1 MMEEYIRILLE
12 QIRCKKSHKY
22 IESEIRSHIEDQIE
36 ENMSRGMDP
45 ETAERMAVNSMG
57 DPVMTGTE
65 LDMIHRPQMNIK
77 LIVMIAAI
85 SIIGVLIHSLML
97 HDSFLQP
104 ETEMISGHYLRDVII
119 GLCVMTGICFV
130 DYSVIAR
137 FSKLIGGAIIAL
149 KILLIV
155 KSLIEVN
162 SAVKW
167 IGYGGI
173 WMSWLLFD
181 MIYIPIFGAIVYK
194 NSRQG
199 RKGLIKSFMW
209 MYIPVFLELLSANMT
224 CALIMLISM
233 TAQMY
238 LAIRKGWF
246 GESYKAAIIAL
257 VSGDVATPSIA
268 ASVVKAFGSVFPTNT
283 FNLYRDIV
291 AGFIANDESNYAYIT
306 GMLRTI
312 NKAALLF
319 GDSSSELSNSMP
331 AADNQYMLT
340 YINCHYGIMVGIAVC
355 LLIGWSLFYMFRSL
369 IKQNNQLGLIVGTG
383 CLMIFIL
390 NLALNIL
397 INLGAFP
404 IMECWIPF
412 ISAGG
417 SCIVLSYALTGILLS
432 IYRYKNVYPSDVDVK
447 MPKLKLLLEQ

>member
-167 IGYGGI
+167 IGY
-173 WMSWLLFD
+173 
-181 MIYIPIFGAIVYK
+181 AIVYK

-291 AGFIANDESNYAYIT
+291 AGFIANDERNYIT